1 MVIIKHRGN
10 YTLVALFGAFFSIL
24 LGLII
29 LLWYEYCF
37 FHQQAKELI
46 VLRSEYRA
54 YIHAIKMYEHKF
66 DASVVEQGGQQNKTQ
81 LENATLACELYE
93 NTQEEDS
100 FEYLKSQE
108 LDLLLTQIDTK
119 EWQDY
124 NDQVL
129 TQATDPR
136 QEVIKTQTQPQ
147 ASQNKPS
154 RSDNN
159 LITKL
164 NEKNINL
171 LDSFQSKN
179 ITNVVNRDC
188 KLDFIWPIQQ
198 SRFWLSSLFGPRK
211 KRNGSCGFHSGIDM
225 AALKGTPIKAAQAG
239 EVIEA
244 RYASGYGNTVVLK
257 HSETYTTRYAHLYMF
272 RVHVG
277 QKIKQGMIIGAV
289 GDTGFI
295 RKKGKDG
302 SHLHFEVCENGKK
315 INPLHCLTMMS

>member
-10 YTLVALFGAFFSIL
+10 YTLVALFGLVVSIL

-46 VLRSEYRA
+46 VLQSEYRA

-66 DASVVEQGGQQNKTQ
+66 DMAV
-81 LENATLACELYE
+81 
-93 NTQEEDS
+93 
-100 FEYLKSQE
+100 EYLKSQE
-108 LDLLLTQIDTK
+108 LDSLLTQIDTK

-129 TQATDPR
+129 TQATDSR
-136 QEVIKTQTQPQ
+136 QEVTKTQTQPQ

-179 ITNVVNRDC
+179 IINTANRDR

-225 AALKGTPIKAAQAG
+225 AALKGTPIKAVQAG

-257 HSETYTTRYAHLYMF
+257 HNETYTTRYAHLYTF

>member
-10 YTLVALFGAFFSIL
+10 YTLAALFGVSFSIL

-37 FHQQAKELI
+37 FHQQAKEMI
-46 VLRSEYRA
+46 VLQSEYRA
-54 YIHAIKMYEHKF
+54 YIHAIKMYEHK
-66 DASVVEQGGQQNKTQ
+66 
-81 LENATLACELYE
+81 
-93 NTQEEDS
+93 
-100 FEYLKSQE
+100 SQE
-108 LDLLLTQIDTK
+108 LDSLLTQIDTK

-129 TQATDPR
+129 TQATDSC
-136 QEVIKTQTQPQ
+136 QEVTKTQTQPQ
-147 ASQNKPS
+147 ALQNKSS

-179 ITNVVNRDC
+179 ITNTANRDR

-257 HSETYTTRYAHLYMF
+257 HNKTYTTRYAHLYTF

-277 QKIKQGMIIGAV
+277 QKIKQGMVIGAV

-315 INPLHCLTMMS
+315 INPLHYLPDYF

>member
-10 YTLVALFGAFFSIL
+10 YTLVVLFGVIFSIL

-37 FHQQAKELI
+37 FHQQAKEMI
-46 VLRSEYRA
+46 VLQSEYRA
-54 YIHAIKMYEHKF
+54 YIHAIKMYEHK
-66 DASVVEQGGQQNKTQ
+66 
-81 LENATLACELYE
+81 
-93 NTQEEDS
+93 
-100 FEYLKSQE
+100 SQE
-108 LDLLLTQIDTK
+108 LDSLLTQIDTK

-136 QEVIKTQTQPQ
+136 QEVTKTQTQPQ

-179 ITNVVNRDC
+179 ITNTANRDR

-257 HSETYTTRYAHLYMF
+257 HNETYTTRYAHLYTF

-277 QKIKQGMIIGAV
+277 QKIKQGMVIGAV

-302 SHLHFEVCENGKK
+302 SHLHFEVSEDGKK